1 MVVSL
6 GVWLR
11 DDGSRRRTQNPGET
25 FMMETTL
32 DPELCAYIA
41 VLREALQELVD
52 AIRRREKMPA
62 PVLRTG
68 LFSLD
73 VYTAHAEGVLRM
85 ETGRHA
91 YEELQI
97 ESGLVSNGYIL
108 ADWCWHA
115 LYGTPRG
122 TQTTV
127 PTRAEVEEA
136 LAEIQRL
143 TEASWALDALLAED

>member
-1 MVVSL
+1 MD
-6 GVWLR
+6 R
-11 DDGSRRRTQNPGET
+11 
-25 FMMETTL
+25 

-41 VLREALQELVD
+41 VLREALQELVG
-52 AIRRREKMPA
+52 AIHRREGMA
-62 PVLRTG
+62 AAGVLPTG
-68 LFSLD
+68 LLSMHCAT
-73 VYTAHAEGVLRM
+73 VHAESVLRM

-97 ESGLVSNGYIL
+97 ESQLVSHGYTL

-143 TEASWALDALLAED
+143 TEASWALDALLIEKEGSAC

>member
-1 MVVSL
+1 M
-6 GVWLR
+6 
-11 DDGSRRRTQNPGET
+11 DH
-25 FMMETTL
+25 
-32 DPELCAYIA
+32 DPELSAYIA

-52 AIRRREKMPA
+52 AIRRRESVPA
-62 PVLRTG
+62 AVLRAG
-68 LFSLD
+68 VFALD
-73 VYTAHAEGVLRM
+73 VQTAHAESVLRM

-97 ESGLVSNGYIL
+97 QGQLADHGYTL

-115 LYGTPRG
+115 LYGEPRG

-127 PTRAEVEEA
+127 PTQAEAEEA

>member
-1 MVVSL
+1 MD
-6 GVWLR
+6 R
-11 DDGSRRRTQNPGET
+11 
-25 FMMETTL
+25 

-52 AIRRREKMPA
+52 AIRRREGMSQRLLK
-62 PVLRTG
+62 TG

-73 VYTAHAEGVLRM
+73 VYTAHAEDVLRM

-97 ESGLVSNGYIL
+97 HSQLVSHGYTL
-108 ADWCWHA
+108 ADWCWQT

-122 TQTTV
+122 AQTSV
-127 PTRAEVEEA
+127 PTQSDVEEA

-143 TEASWALDALLAED
+143 TEASWALDGLLAEE

>member
-1 MVVSL
+1 MD
-6 GVWLR
+6 R
-11 DDGSRRRTQNPGET
+11 DS
-25 FMMETTL
+25 
-32 DPELCAYIA
+32 ELCAYIA
-41 VLREALQELVD
+41 VLREALQALVD
-52 AIRRREKMPA
+52 AIRRREGVPA
-62 PVLRTG
+62 SVLRTG

-73 VYTAHAEGVLRM
+73 VETTDAENVLRI

-91 YEELQI
+91 QAELEI
-97 ESGLVSNGYIL
+97 ESQLVMHGYTL

-115 LYGTPRG
+115 LYGTPRA

-143 TEASWALDALLAED
+143 TEASWALDALLEKEGNSSCL